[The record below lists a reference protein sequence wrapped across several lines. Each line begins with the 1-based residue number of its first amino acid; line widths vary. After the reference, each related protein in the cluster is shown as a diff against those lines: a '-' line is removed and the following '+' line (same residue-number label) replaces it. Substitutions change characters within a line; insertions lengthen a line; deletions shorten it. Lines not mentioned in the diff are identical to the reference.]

1 MIGIFWIAMSV
12 SDFEGVH
19 LTPRGDA
26 AWSPRLMDQGGET
39 ISHLAWRWG
48 SFKQGMQGRA
58 NWCWLRSAM
67 QEKINIDGQL
77 ISLWLVTNNPSAH
90 WFLMNHITR

>member
-48 SFKQGMQGRA
+48 SFKQGMQGQGRA
-58 NWCWLRSAM
+58 NWCWLRSAKM
-67 QEKINIDGQL
+67 VGMVGLGKKKSTDIIVIGHQ
-77 ISLWLVTNNPSAH
+77 
-90 WFLMNHITR
+90 